1 MLENG
6 DFFLLVT
13 LSKGHHFLVGRYF
26 RRGGGGEGLLLLGL
40 NRKVKSKC
48 YFHYFQGG
56 GDIAFRGLWYFKN
69 LHVSTWWSIKDNVIA
84 IYSMDKFVFFVYRSL
99 CLFQQWITQ
108 RYFSFCACLINGMNN

>member
-13 LSKGHHFLVGRYF
+13 LSKGHHFVVGRYF
-26 RRGGGGEGLLLLGL
+26 RGGGGDGEEGLLLLGL

-56 GDIAFRGLWYFKN
+56 GAL
-69 LHVSTWWSIKDNVIA
+69 LSE
-84 IYSMDKFVFFVYRSL
+84 VYGIL
-99 CLFQQWITQ
+99 KT
-108 RYFSFCACLINGMNN
+108 